1 MTDSSKSLDGFLA
14 SFCFVQDGS
23 IAENLQTL
31 TALAA
36 EMQTRLRYW
45 EIIYVIGEDRRKEL
59 AKNVQQINQISNL
72 RVITVHEQ
80 IGRYRRRLIAATEAI
95 GDVVVLSAFEDLNQV
110 DLFALTEN
118 VHREGDV
125 AMLHRRSA
133 GILPSFSHSLL
144 SLVSGHRVNRQ
155 DMQTMAFSRT
165 ALERTINRPG
175 ATIDLRFEPK
185 NATINYRRIPCEGST
200 KGARSRRKSTQE
212 RFKLAVEL
220 IATSAPRFLKA
231 YAAISVVVLFSALLY
246 AVYVV
251 GVMLVL
257 TDIEQGWF
265 STNIVQAGSVAFIA
279 GGMAVLSLGI
289 AEMYERLQ
297 GRDDW
302 SITEEI
308 SNTSYFAETESL
320 NVATRSDGEARA
332 PSR

>member
-1 MTDSSKSLDGFLA
+1 M
-14 SFCFVQDGS
+14 
-23 IAENLQTL
+23 
-31 TALAA
+31 
-36 EMQTRLRYW
+36 M
-45 EIIYVIGEDRRKEL
+45 
-59 AKNVQQINQISNL
+59 
-72 RVITVHEQ
+72 
-80 IGRYRRRLIAATEAI
+80 
-95 GDVVVLSAFEDLNQV
+95 
-110 DLFALTEN
+110 
-118 VHREGDV
+118 
-125 AMLHRRSA
+125 HRRS
-133 GILPSFSHSLL
+133 GGLLPSLSHSLL
-144 SLVSGHRVNRQ
+144 ALVSGHRVNRQ

-200 KGARSRRKSTQE
+200 KGARRRRKSTQE

-320 NVATRSDGEARA
+320 NVAMRSDGEARE